1 MSSHT
6 VAKPEPDLSAFHY
19 DLASFIPFRDL
30 EACRRAR
37 GIPRSEITR
46 HPNPDFKVRV
56 IEDRLAFYQSF
67 ADDLVGRIRSA
78 RDEGCP
84 FVAILP
90 VGPMPQYEL
99 AAQAINS
106 ERLSLAHVHTF
117 NMDEYA
123 NEDGVT
129 APVSWP
135 GSFEGTMR
143 EQFFGLIDEELRPHE
158 DNIHFP
164 TTAAIGDYGTMIED
178 LGGADVCY
186 GGIGW
191 CGHIAFWEA
200 HLGFEFAGDLE
211 AFKRAGPRL
220 VELHPMTIMQN
231 ALHSF
236 SGDWSLVPPKA
247 NSIGPQEILGARHR
261 SFWLDGDLGGGV
273 SWQRFIARLVAYGPV
288 SEFVPGS
295 ILQTARTDYT
305 VLGGVADDVV
315 VHMA

>member
-1 MSSHT
+1 MSSNT
-6 VAKPEPDLSAFHY
+6 NTGAVQSTSSFDY
-19 DLASFIPFRDL
+19 GLASFIPFRDV
-30 EACRRAR
+30 EACERAR
-37 GIPRSEITR
+37 AIPRAKITD
-46 HPNPDFKVRV
+46 HPSPDFKVRV
-56 IEDRLAFYQSF
+56 IDDHRAFYQAF
-67 ADDLVGRIRSA
+67 ADDLVGRIRAA
-78 RDEGCP
+78 RDDGRP
-84 FVAILP
+84 LVAILP

-99 AAQAINS
+99 AVRAINA
-106 ERLSLAHVHTF
+106 EKISLAHVHTF

-129 APVSWP
+129 APLSWP
-135 GSFEGTMR
+135 GSFERAMR
-143 EQFFGLIDEELRPHE
+143 EQFFGMIDEELRPPE
-158 DNIHFP
+158 ANVHFP
-164 TTAAIGDYGTMIED
+164 TRSVINSYGSMIDD

-200 HLGFEFAGDLE
+200 HLGFEFAGDID
-211 AFKRAGPRL
+211 AFKQAGPRL

-247 NSIGPQEILGARHR
+247 NTIGPRQILGARHR

-273 SWQRFIARLVAYGPV
+273 SWQRFIARLVAHGPV
-288 SEFVPGS
+288 SELVPGS
-295 ILQTARTDYT
+295 MLQTVRTDYT
-305 VLGGVADDVV
+305 ILGGVADDVE

>member
-1 MSSHT
+1 MT
-6 VAKPEPDLSAFHY
+6 TELEFTY
-19 DLASFIPFRDL
+19 DLARFISFRDQ
-30 EACRRAR
+30 EVCKRVRA
-37 GIPRSEITR
+37 ITR
-46 HPNPDFKVRV
+46 EALPDHPNPDFRIAIV
-56 IEDRLAFYQSF
+56 EEPAAFYRRF
-67 ADDLVGRIRSA
+67 AEDLVARIRSA
-78 RDEGCP
+78 RDEGRR

-90 VGPMPQYEL
+90 VGPMPQYEI
-99 AAQAINS
+99 AVRMINQ

-135 GSFEGTMR
+135 GSFQRAMWER
-143 EQFFGLIDEELRPHE
+143 FFGLIDADLRPPE
-158 DNIHFP
+158 GQIHFP
-164 TTAAIGDYGTMIED
+164 TAEALPEYSARIEE

-191 CGHIAFWEA
+191 CGHIAFWES
-200 HLGFEFAGDLE
+200 HLGEEFDGDLE
-211 AFKRAGPRL
+211 AYKQAGARL

-236 SGDWSLVPPKA
+236 GGDWSWVPPKA
-247 NSIGPQEILGARHR
+247 NTIGPREILGAKHR

-273 SWQRFIARLVAYGPV
+273 SWQRFIARLVAHGPV
-288 SEFVPGS
+288 SVYVPGS

-305 VLGGVADDVV
+305 ILGGVADNVEI
-315 VHMA
+315 HMA